1 MPDQPSGFTVTDRRK
16 FTLEGDLREGASTAE
31 ETPAVLKPETE
42 SGPEARTQTRPETRP
57 E

>member
-31 ETPAVLKPETE
+31 ETPAAKARDE
-42 SGPEARTQTRPETRP
+42 SGPEVRTQTRPETRP